1 MVKYRQGIVEKISHA
16 SIVRFVV
23 ACPILL
29 VLSRTTIGRY
39 YGFLRIVRLGIVKK
53 R

>member
-1 MVKYRQGIVEKISHA
+1 MVMYRRATVEKISHA
-16 SIVRFVV
+16 SLVRFLV